1 MPVFYR
7 DENSATRSANFP
19 AGAQCSFDG
28 RAIIRQI
35 DNFRGKKDR
44 IARRSRPQQ
53 FDRIFR
59 RNRAWRVILFRA
71 LHQMISRRPV
81 AVTIEQRADDA
92 AIQNSRKCFVLFLR
106 LPFCNDF
113 IVFWKTVNTQSF
125 GIRRPAT
132 PARIVWS
139 ILFLQRFRAHGGS
152 SAPRLILIGGEAARI
167 TSRKGLRDPPALFGA
182 YRSWSDRESPG
193 I

>member
-44 IARRSRPQQ
+44 IVRRRRPQQ

-59 RNRAWRVILFRA
+59 CDGAWRVILFRA
-71 LHQMISRRPV
+71 LHQMISRCPV

-92 AIQNSRKCFVLFLR
+92 AIQNAIKSLVLLLR
-106 LPFCNDF
+106 FPLSDDF
-113 IVFWKTVNTQSF
+113 AILRETLNMQAVR
-125 GIRRPAT
+125 IRRPTT
-132 PARIVWS
+132 PADIVRS
-139 ILFLQRFRAHGGS
+139 VFFL
-152 SAPRLILIGGEAARI
+152 
-167 TSRKGLRDPPALFGA
+167 K
-182 YRSWSDRESPG
+182 
-193 I
+193 

>member
-44 IARRSRPQQ
+44 IVRRRRPQQ

-59 RNRAWRVILFRA
+59 CDGAWRVILFRA
-71 LHQMISRRPV
+71 LHQMISGGPIAMTV
-81 AVTIEQRADDA
+81 EQCADNPT
-92 AIQNSRKCFVLFLR
+92 IQNSGKSFVFFLR
-106 LPFCNDF
+106 FPRCEHLAIFR
-113 IVFWKTVNTQSF
+113 KTANTQSF
-125 GIRRPAT
+125 SIRRPAS

-139 ILFLQRFRAHGGS
+139 ILFL
-152 SAPRLILIGGEAARI
+152 
-167 TSRKGLRDPPALFGA
+167 
-182 YRSWSDRESPG
+182 
-193 I
+193 